1 MLVGATTG
9 PQAKV
14 DSGVVTEV
22 LVRSIVYRLINKIA
36 TFARFGGLPG
46 IEELPRFIKL
56 LARMREDHLHRRPP
70 EHGL

>member
-1 MLVGATTG
+1 MDHVLVTA
-9 PQAKV
+9 
-14 DSGVVTEV
+14 V
-22 LVRSIVYRLINKIA
+22 LVRSIVYRLINKIE